1 MTEAELKVFVDIIQH
16 YFAQQTGRPADMGT
30 PYLGDPHALPVF
42 DYTGVIGVSGSRTG
56 CVYFTAPTAMLEA
69 LLLRAG
75 DTDRSPDNLA
85 DLAGEIGNTISG
97 NARREFGNEFQ
108 ISVPVVVR
116 AREQS
121 ISLPRGV
128 KAYVIPFHW
137 HKQEASLVVSII

>member
-1 MTEAELKVFVDIIQH
+1 MTESELKVFVDIIQH
-16 YFAQQTGRPADMGT
+16 YFAQQTGRPAEMGT
-30 PYLGDPHALPVF
+30 PYLGDPHGLPVF
-42 DYTGVIGVSGSRTG
+42 DYTGVIGVSGNRTG

-75 DTDRSPDNLA
+75 DTDLSPDNLA
-85 DLAGEIGNTISG
+85 DLAGEIGNTMSG

-121 ISLPRGV
+121 ITLPRSV

-137 HKQEASLVVSII
+137 HKLEASLVVSIV